1 MSNKVSDSDAQ
12 KFVLN
17 FFTQINNTLDIKTG
31 GKRKNKRQMSN
42 KRHMSNK
49 RYKNGGAGG
58 DGDDVVDLPV
68 PLNET
73 NTEDILKLKQQ
84 MESDPSLKQNFS
96 IKIIPSHSTSM
107 TDINSDF
114 SQHIK
119 VVLDNIGEK
128 KALEMTPEELQVLS
142 LFINYKSLLS
152 ETKEAANSLLQ
163 ISQMSP
169 SNKLII
175 EDAGSEENIQM
186 VSSLL
191 ENVSGPPDL
200 VDKQVS
206 VIKAITQN
214 TINDFEKLS
223 HSYEI
228 TASPEQISSEST
240 SSFLNLFGRL
250 SVLFNLILCYKN
262 RLSTFKTNLKT
273 TNPVIY
279 FIINSLYSCI
289 SFVMFC
295 IFKIFLF
302 LINTRLGQ
310 CYLILV
316 FFKLYKND
324 NKIAVFIANSIL
336 QLLRISD
343 DYLGVSEYVNT
354 SIGLLKQKVSDSM
367 PALIT
372 MSGVQGLLTSTLS
385 SALLNPQVMGNFV
398 SSLTPQLTNQM
409 LEQSLPAITDTTKTA
424 ITNYGSAFLED
435 ASNQF
440 GVVVNKGLNDIM
452 PIFIDGVSTAFSTAG
467 KEVITD
473 VLTTTGKEV
482 MTDVLTTTG
491 KEVITDVFTTTGKEI
506 ITQASKEAV
515 IEFGKQQGQQQ
526 LKNWGTSVVF
536 KYGVQAVSYYLT
548 GDTSA
553 GNLIAIDGGK
563 RTKKNKKSKRTKKSK
578 RYSKTY
584 KNK

>member
-17 FFTQINNTLDIKTG
+17 FFTQINNTLDMKTG
-31 GKRKNKRQMSN
+31 GKRKNKRQ
-42 KRHMSNK
+42 MSNK

-58 DGDDVVDLPV
+58 DGDDVIDLPV

-84 MESDPSLKQNFS
+84 IQSDPSLKQNFS

-302 LINTRLGQ
+302 LINTRFGQ
-310 CYLILV
+310 CYLIIV
-316 FFKLYKND
+316 FLTLYKND
-324 NKIAVFIANSIL
+324 NKIAVFIANTIL

-354 SIGLLKQKVSDSM
+354 SIGLLKQKVIDSM
-367 PALIT
+367 PDLLT
-372 MSGVQGLLTSTLS
+372 MSAVQGLLTSTFS
-385 SALLNPQVMGNFV
+385 SALLSPEVMGNFV
-398 SSLTPQLTNQM
+398 SSLTPQLTNQVTQ
-409 LEQSLPAITDTTKTA
+409 LTNQVIERSLPAITTEMSRGFTQFGPALIDGTV
-424 ITNYGSAFLED
+424 
-435 ASNQF
+435 NQF
-440 GVVVNKGLNDIM
+440 SLVVNKGLNDVI
-452 PIFIDGVSTAFSTAG
+452 PLFIDGVSTAFT
-467 KEVITD
+467 EVI
-473 VLTTTGKEV
+473 
-482 MTDVLTTTG
+482 TTTG
-491 KEVITDVFTTTGKEI
+491 KEVITDVITTTGKEV
-506 ITQASKEAV
+506 ITDVITTTGKEVFTEAV
-515 IEFGKQQGQQQ
+515 IEFGKQQSQQQ
-526 LKNWGTSVVF
+526 ILNSLSTPVVNLGLKMLSF
-536 KYGVQAVSYYLT
+536 YIT
-548 GDTSA
+548 GDPNA
-553 GNLIAIDGGK
+553 GNLIANYGGK
-563 RTKKNKKSKRTKKSK
+563 RTKKNKKSKRTKKTK
-578 RYSKTY
+578 RFSKTY